1 MEEINVLEGLFDTKI
16 LKIVRLFLNEKENQ
30 FYLREISN
38 KVSVPVA
45 TTFRIV
51 KKLLELGLIQEIKI
65 KKFKLYM
72 LKEGSNTKFLESFI
86 REEKRI
92 LDLFIDKIKVLSGIN
107 SVILHG
113 KEMKDRANL
122 LIIGEN
128 IDSNAI
134 KQLCGE
140 IKDKYNFTISSL
152 TLTEDQFTQMS
163 SMGLYSGE
171 KKILYKK

>member
-1 MEEINVLEGLFDTKI
+1 MEEINVLEGIFDQKL
-16 LKIVRLFLNEKENQ
+16 LKIIRLFLNEKENQ

-38 KVSVPVA
+38 KVKVPVA

-51 KKLLELGLIQEIKI
+51 KKLLKLGLIEEIKI
-65 KKFKLYM
+65 KKFKLYR
-72 LKEGSNTKFLESFI
+72 LKEGPNTKFLEGFI

-92 LDLFIDKIKVLSGIN
+92 LDLFIDGIRN
-107 SVILHG
+107 IIGIGSVILHG
-113 KEMKDRANL
+113 KETKERANI

-134 KQLCGE
+134 KQICGE

-152 TLTEDQFTQMS
+152 TLTEDQFNQMS

-171 KKILYKK
+171 KKTLFKK